1 MSKQD
6 GMALDGDAFLR
17 ELEEIREAILGDR
30 PLRDRPRLASKEAI
44 AAARR
49 ERHRGGSTTV
59 NRNVERYLGVPDIEV
74 RRKQLRE
81 LIDEAGE
88 DLFGGETPAHSTLD
102 RSVSKAFDVTDEELD
117 RLGKEDPLPELI
129 MRTGW
134 WISMHREGP
143 WPFGIGS
150 ALVGEGEKL
159 NPKRAALRLEEL
171 ERNRKDYAAMGVD
184 GHIVQVNDVVEETL
198 PFRGRIRFD
207 GLEGE
212 GSALIG
218 RVESVVQDY
227 KGLLADHHRGLT
239 DLARAAGWTFSTHVT
254 DQPPQLALLG
264 LYTAVSAPQDI

>member
-59 NRNVERYLGVPDIEV
+59 NRNFERYLGVPDKEV
-74 RRKQLRE
+74 RRKQLRK

-171 ERNRKDYAAMGVD
+171 ERNRKDYAAMGVE
-184 GHIVQVNDVVEETL
+184 DVPGAMVSDEIHSVADLEHA
-198 PFRGRIRFD
+198 RFD
-207 GLEGE
+207 ADVIRDHVNTAELQEGM
-212 GSALIG
+212 
-218 RVESVVQDY
+218 RKVFT
-227 KGLLADHHRGLT
+227 LT
-239 DLARAAGWTFSTHVT
+239 IHKEQYDRL
-254 DQPPQLALLG
+254 
-264 LYTAVSAPQDI
+264 